1 MLPRSL
7 LLLLPLALLGAEEA
21 PRPEPRDG
29 DRPRVDNRRRPEPR
43 DGDVRGDDRR
53 PQPPREGDFREDN
66 RRPEMPRPPLTPEEQ
81 RRLQAAM
88 QKANEDAD
96 VKEAREDLKG
106 LREEMEKAMRA
117 EREAVE
123 KAALAA
129 DPEIKPLLEKMRKFQ
144 EEMRRRMQPEFRRP
158 DGDRPGEPRER
169 DGDQPRTGP
178 RDGDRPR
185 VGPRD
190 GEGEPRPEGDNRRPQ
205 PRRPESR
212 DEGR

>member
-53 PQPPREGDFREDN
+53 P
-66 RRPEMPRPPLTPEEQ
+66 EMPRPPLTPEEQ

-96 VKEAREDLKG
+96 VKEAREDLKE

-158 DGDRPGEPRER
+158 DGDRPGEPRVGPR

-178 RDGDRPR
+178 RDGEQP
-185 VGPRD
+185 
-190 GEGEPRPEGDNRRPQ
+190 RRPQ
-205 PRRPESR
+205 PRGE
-212 DEGR
+212 